1 MVQVC
6 VCHLVILMGAVLKT
20 SGIKRNGLPMRK
32 LLKMIPAVVLMTLA
46 LSVTPGANIALADNV
61 PGAQVVLDNEPV
73 LTIHAGAFSFSVPER
88 AKVISA
94 RIASVARTSNLPA
107 ERISVHHGET
117 QSSITLDDLLLMT
130 VTDDDAAAAKMPREE
145 LAEKNKEKIIKAII
159 DYRERHSLRSALI
172 GAFKAL
178 GATLIMVI
186 MLLLLVRLFPRLEK
200 KVASLKGSVIRTV
213 RFQSIE
219 IFTKERLAGIL
230 ITVARLLRNI
240 LVLILLYVY
249 ISLVLGFFSWTQGV
263 SERLFG
269 YIATPVIIIWQA
281 VSSYLPNIFFVLVIT
296 ICTYYLIKF
305 TRFFFVEVERRNV
318 TLRGFYPDW
327 AMPTYKI
334 IRFLIIAF
342 AVVMVFPYLP
352 GSDSPAFKGVSV
364 FLGVLLSLGSTS
376 AVANVVA
383 GTIITYMR
391 GFSVGDY
398 IRIADTEGE
407 VIEKNLLVT
416 RVRTTK
422 NVDITIPNSVV
433 MASHITNYSS
443 SHSLILHTGISI
455 GYNVPWQLV
464 HELLLAA
471 AGKTKGIL
479 SRPSPFVQQK
489 ALNDLAVA
497 YEINAYIESPSGMGT
512 IYSDLHTNIQ
522 DIFHRAGV
530 EIMSPAVMALRDG
543 SEAALPPDYP
553 PGSGGTPTQR

>member
-172 GAFKAL
+172 GAFKAS

-186 MLLLLVRLFPRLEK
+186 LLLLLVRFFPRLEK

-219 IFTKERLAGIL
+219 ILTKERLAGLL

-296 ICTYYLIKF
+296 ICTY
-305 TRFFFVEVERRNV
+305 VEVERRNV

-443 SHSLILHTGISI
+443 SHSLIIHTSVSI

-522 DIFHRAGV
+522 DTFHRAGV

-553 PGSGGTPTQR
+553 PSSGGTPTQR